1 MEDQIIYYGQANQ
14 DGEFTITICK
24 IIEEEPYSYRT
35 AYNRFYKAK
44 FDKEIDSTGYDE
56 YFYEEYK
63 FFSFDK
69 EKVEEFIREKRQYF
83 VNKTKKFLEE
93 LESNKV
99 NYMEE

>member
-1 MEDQIIYYGQANQ
+1 MRHYLNKD
-14 DGEFTITICK
+14 
-24 IIEEEPYSYRT
+24 
-35 AYNRFYKAK
+35 
-44 FDKEIDSTGYDE
+44 EIL
-56 YFYEEYK
+56 FEYK